1 LIDRIPRALW
11 SWIASAVF
19 WPALGALFFLHEHA
33 AWMADQ
39 PIWPEIVRSM
49 LVQWVPYVPL
59 TPPAFALVRRW
70 CLPPAPPLVRMAR
83 FALLVVLLT
92 VVFLILRDVTRVLVE
107 KLWDQ
112 PRERDLPPFPAS
124 IATAVWRGFPYTLLH
139 SLAVLAVALITA
151 QQREATRREQETM
164 ALRQQLLTAQLE
176 ALKIQLQPHFLFN
189 TLHAVGVTARHD
201 ADQAARMLALLGDL
215 LRTTL
220 KARQRQV
227 VPLGEELAQLQPYL
241 DLLRARF
248 HDRLRV
254 DVQVPDGERQALVP
268 DLCLQPLVENAVKHG
283 IEARSGA
290 ALIRIAAAREDDSL
304 VLTVTDD
311 GFGPPAG
318 SLREGVGLSNLR
330 ARLQALHGDRQELTL
345 APRPGGGAVVT
356 MRVPW
361 RTESTHDVA

>member
-1 LIDRIPRALW
+1 
-11 SWIASAVF
+11 V
-19 WPALGALFFLHEHA
+19 LG
-33 AWMADQ
+33 
-39 PIWPEIVRSM
+39 
-49 LVQWVPYVPL
+49 
-59 TPPAFALVRRW
+59 
-70 CLPPAPPLVRMAR
+70 
-83 FALLVVLLT
+83 
-92 VVFLILRDVTRVLVE
+92 
-107 KLWDQ
+107 
-112 PRERDLPPFPAS
+112 
-124 IATAVWRGFPYTLLH
+124 
-139 SLAVLAVALITA
+139 VALIAA
-151 QQREATRREQETM
+151 QQHEATRREQETT

-201 ADQAARMLALLGDL
+201 ADEAARMLALLGDL

-241 DLLRARF
+241 DLLGARF

-254 DVQVPDGERQALVP
+254 DVQVHDGERHALVP

-283 IEARSGA
+283 IEARSGT
-290 ALIRIAAAREDDSL
+290 ALIQIAAARQGDSL
-304 VLTVTDD
+304 VLTVADD

-318 SLREGVGLSNLR
+318 SVREGVGLSNLR

-345 APRPGGGAVVT
+345 GPRPGGGALVT

-361 RTESTHDVA
+361 RTESAHGLA